1 MINTPTNAREEM
13 LEDAIADMLTMAY
26 QGVKDIAVYINDNG
40 CIEVDKLSYAKLDCT
55 DDSQI
60 ILQIHDLNDLAYDID
75 ADQLVD
81 LLTERI

>member
-1 MINTPTNAREEM
+1 MINTPTNAKEAM

>member
-1 MINTPTNAREEM
+1 MINTPTNAKEAM

-26 QGVKDIAVYINDNG
+26 QGVKDIAVYISDNG

-55 DDSQI
+55 GDSQI

-75 ADQLVD
+75 PDQLVD